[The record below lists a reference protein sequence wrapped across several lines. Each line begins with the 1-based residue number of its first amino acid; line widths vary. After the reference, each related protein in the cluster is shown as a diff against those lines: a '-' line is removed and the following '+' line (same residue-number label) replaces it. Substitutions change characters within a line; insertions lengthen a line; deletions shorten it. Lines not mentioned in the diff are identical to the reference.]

1 MRREREGER
10 KQHPL
15 PAQKEPKSGEEEA
28 KKKDGE
34 QCVKYISR
42 RKMYLF
48 GREEEATAAAICREN
63 ERMRKVSVSDAGGG
77 PWVQKLKRLLLQRL
91 GHAAQTQQS
100 DRLIR
105 MTRYSSASMPTWA
118 SAKTSGNQQNND
130 IN

>member
-48 GREEEATAAAICREN
+48 GREEEATAAAICKEN
-63 ERMRKVSVSDAGGG
+63 ERMRKVSVSDAL
-77 PWVQKLKRLLLQRL
+77 VQKLKRLLLQRL

-105 MTRYSSASMPTWA
+105 MTRYSSAFMPTWA

>member
-1 MRREREGER
+1 MRKEREDER

-48 GREEEATAAAICREN
+48 GREEEATTAAICREN
-63 ERMRKVSVSDAGGG
+63 EDEEGECE
-77 PWVQKLKRLLLQRL
+77 
-91 GHAAQTQQS
+91 
-100 DRLIR
+100 
-105 MTRYSSASMPTWA
+105 
-118 SAKTSGNQQNND
+118 
-130 IN
+130 